1 MEREELMEILGGM
14 EDRILKKLQSEQSS
28 PPLPPVEQPKTNPPT
43 GKNAELVA
51 EIMAA
56 MDARSKTDAQKV
68 YDTMFGEKVTSLTM
82 QYPAFGEYLA
92 SEDDFGEVILDR
104 IKRIDDYNKR
114 VAAFD
119 KVFKNF
125 ASAQSTKGQ
134 DMRLSKTVKKQVED
148 DDAQRGTLKE
158 KFLKGDMDLAD
169 FTDKYFEMVQSQMGK
184 LQGG

>member
-14 EDRILKKLQSEQSS
+14 EDRLLKKLQSEQA
-28 PPLPPVEQPKTNPPT
+28 PPPPEQPKTNPPT
-43 GKNAELVA
+43 GKNAELIA
-51 EIMAA
+51 ELMAA
-56 MDARSKTDAQKV
+56 MDARNKTDAQMV
-68 YDTMFGEKVTSLTM
+68 YDTMFEEKVSSLTN

-114 VAAFD
+114 VTAFD

-158 KFLKGDMDLAD
+158 KFLKGEMNLAD
-169 FTDKYFEMVQSQMGK
+169 FTDKYFEMVQGQMGK
-184 LQGG
+184 LQGGN